1 MKSVAATLARGF
13 LCGWLALN
21 MSEGI
26 AADELFRVSGEWVSP
41 TVPGQTVGAAYMRMR
56 SEQDASL
63 VKIETDASS
72 AAEIHQMTT
81 VNDVMRMRRLDQVA
95 LPAGQL
101 VEFSPGGRHV
111 MLVDL
116 RHPLK
121 IGESV
126 RITLTLRLR
135 DGSTARATVNAPVA
149 RKAAHGDRR

>member
-1 MKSVAATLARGF
+1 MKSVAATLACGF

-21 MSEGI
+21 LTDGV
-26 AADELFRVSGEWVSP
+26 AAGALLRVSGAWTSP
-41 TVPGQTVGAAYMRMR
+41 TVPGQTVGAAYMRLR

-101 VEFSPGGRHV
+101 VELSPGGRHV

-121 IGESV
+121 IGDSV

-135 DGSTARATVNAPVA
+135 DGSTARETVNAPVV
-149 RKAAHGDRR
+149 RKAAHGDHR

>member
-1 MKSVAATLARGF
+1 MRPIATALACGF

-21 MSEGI
+21 VSEGI
-26 AADELFRVSGEWVSP
+26 AAGELLRVSGAWVPP
-41 TVPGQTVGAAYMRMR
+41 TVPGQTVGALYMRLR
-56 SEQDASL
+56 SEQDAAL
-63 VKIETDASS
+63 VMVETDASS

-81 VNDVMRMRRLDQVA
+81 VNDVMRMRRLYQVA

-101 VEFSPGGRHV
+101 VELAPGGRHV

-121 IGESV
+121 IGDNV

-135 DGSTARATVNAPVA
+135 DGSTARETVDAPVV
-149 RKAAHGDRR
+149 RKAARGDRR

>member
-1 MKSVAATLARGF
+1 MLKGMRIASRGLSFWFAMSISASVAAGDVL
-13 LCGWLALN
+13 
-21 MSEGI
+21 
-26 AADELFRVSGEWVSP
+26 RVSGAWASP
-41 TVPGQTVGAAYMRMR
+41 TVPGQTVGAAYMRLR
-56 SEQDASL
+56 SEQDAAL

-81 VNDVMRMRRLDQVA
+81 VNDVMRMRRLDQVE

-101 VEFSPGGRHV
+101 VELSPGGRHV

-121 IGESV
+121 IGDSV

-135 DGSTARATVNAPVA
+135 DGSTARETVNAPVV
-149 RKAAHGDRR
+149 RKAAHGDHR